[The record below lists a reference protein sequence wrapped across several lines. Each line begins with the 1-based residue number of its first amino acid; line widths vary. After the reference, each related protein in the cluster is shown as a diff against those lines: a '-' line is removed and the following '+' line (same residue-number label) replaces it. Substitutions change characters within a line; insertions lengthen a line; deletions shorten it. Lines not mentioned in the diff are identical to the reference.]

1 MERRVFLRRLALGG
15 AAAALA
21 TAACEDRSEDV
32 VRVADEEGAERKRHE
47 QEDAELLIVA
57 ARLEEVAVR
66 VYTTAAGLPFIKA
79 DAAVLGTAGR
89 FMGHHE
95 QHRDALLKGAKAMG
109 VNGMVSNVKMP
120 PIPAEILDASRSEA
134 DRKRA
139 VLIFARSLELQAAK
153 AYHEYVM
160 RKLRT
165 DYARRVAAEILPVEA
180 QHVALYDF
188 LIGATPPAPGAFF
201 TEHS

>member
-1 MERRVFLRRLALGG
+1 MERRRFLEKLTLGG
-15 AAAALA
+15 AAVAFTA
-21 TAACEDRSEDV
+21 AACEDRSEDV
-32 VRVADEEGAERKRHE
+32 VRIADDDGAERKQSERA
-47 QEDAELLIVA
+47 DAQLLIVA
-57 ARLEEVAVR
+57 AQLEEVAIR
-66 VYTTAAGLPFIKA
+66 VYTIAAGLPFIKA

-89 FMGHHE
+89 FMSHHQ
-95 QHRDALLKGAKAMG
+95 QHRDALLKGSRAMG
-109 VNGMVSNVKMP
+109 LPGDASQVKLP
-120 PIPAEILDASRSEA
+120 PIPAAILDAARPEA

-139 VLIFARSLELQAAK
+139 VLIFARDLELQAAK

-165 DYARRVAAEILPVEA
+165 DYARRIAAEILPVEA

-201 TEHS
+201 TEHT